1 MSMAE
6 GYVHRIDRE
15 RCKGCGLCVMVC
27 PKEVLALSD
36 ELNARGYHPAVQV
49 HPQKCIHCALCC
61 RMCPDTAITIE
72 SVDDDHEKDK

>member
-1 MSMAE
+1 
-6 GYVHRIDRE
+6 
-15 RCKGCGLCVMVC
+15 MVC